1 MHKVYSAEWCSYCQ
15 MAKQLLKET
24 KINFEVID
32 IDEFPDQRAWLKE
45 QGLRTIPQ
53 IFDSDGV
60 LIGGYDN
67 LVEHLNGTT

>member
-1 MHKVYSAEWCSYCQ
+1 M
-15 MAKQLLKET
+15 KQLLKET